1 MDKERF
7 NKLLNE
13 ADLSKKQFSG
23 LIGATSQSVN
33 NWGSGER
40 GIPYWVESWLNLYI
54 ENKKLKDIKD
64 LIQDSGLVK

>member
-1 MDKERF
+1 MNKEKF
-7 NKLLNE
+7 HKLLKE
-13 ADLSKKQFSG
+13 SDLSKKQFSG
-23 LIGATSQSVN
+23 LIGATAQSVN

-54 ENKKLKDIKD
+54 ENKKLKNIKE

>member
-1 MDKERF
+1 MDKEKF
-7 NKLLNE
+7 NKLLKE

-23 LIGATSQSVN
+23 LIGSNAGTVN
-33 NWGSGER
+33 NWGSAER

-54 ENKKLKDIKD
+54 ENKKLKGIKE